1 MKIFK
6 IRRRAIMIVN
16 KTKLDIS
23 IINKYID
30 EYRREHQQLLN
41 MAVSNKTLIETR
53 DGLKVILQVI
63 KGDRNENK

>member
-1 MKIFK
+1 MT
-6 IRRRAIMIVN
+6 VN
-16 KTKLDIS
+16 KTKSDIS

-30 EYRREHQQLLN
+30 EYRGEHQQLLN

-53 DGLKVILQVI
+53 DGLKAILQVI